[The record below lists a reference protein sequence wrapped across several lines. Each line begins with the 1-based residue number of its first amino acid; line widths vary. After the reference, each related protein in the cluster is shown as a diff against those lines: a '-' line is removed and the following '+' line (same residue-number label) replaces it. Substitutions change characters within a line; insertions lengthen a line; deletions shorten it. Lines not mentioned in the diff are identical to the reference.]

1 MKSHFRAIAIVTVFA
16 AAGSVRAAPATSVLT
31 PAFIAIPVG
40 VADSAGKVGFVTG
53 ESGTVEALELDNGKV
68 LWTSKDA
75 TKPLAATGKKLIAE
89 VPERGKANAVR
100 IIVLDGAQE
109 GKKVLESEAIT
120 FPDWVSTGLAHGRSF
135 ASSAVFDKND
145 LLFKWQARSWY
156 AGGARPTPE
165 IEKAARREA
174 HGVARV
180 NLESGKIETLAD
192 DKVPADE

>member
-1 MKSHFRAIAIVTVFA
+1 MKSFSSAIAVATLFA
-16 AAGSVRAAPATSVLT
+16 VAGSVRAAPAPSVPA
-31 PAFIAIPVG
+31 PAFIAVPGG

-109 GKKVLESEAIT
+109 GKKVLESEAI
-120 FPDWVSTGLAHGRSF
+120 
-135 ASSAVFDKND
+135 
-145 LLFKWQARSWY
+145 
-156 AGGARPTPE
+156 
-165 IEKAARREA
+165 
-174 HGVARV
+174 
-180 NLESGKIETLAD
+180 
-192 DKVPADE
+192 